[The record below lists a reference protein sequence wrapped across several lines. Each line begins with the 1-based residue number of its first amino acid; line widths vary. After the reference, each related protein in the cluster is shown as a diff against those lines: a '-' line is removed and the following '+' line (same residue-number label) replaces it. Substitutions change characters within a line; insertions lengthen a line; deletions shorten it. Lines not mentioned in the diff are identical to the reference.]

1 MTTAGDVQQASARF
15 YTALNRMLNGD
26 PGPMRDVWARGVE
39 VTTMDPIGEREVGW
53 EQVQAV
59 WEQVATAFTGGQV
72 RVRDQLF
79 QVAGDLAYEIGI
91 EEGEATLAGE
101 RVPIKQRVTN
111 IYRREGSEWK
121 IVHHHTDASPA
132 MQELLSRLQ
141 GPLP

>member
-1 MTTAGDVQQASARF
+1 
-15 YTALNRMLNGD
+15 
-26 PGPMRDVWARGVE
+26 MRDVWARGVE
-39 VTTMDPIGEREVGW
+39 VTTMHPIGEREVGW